1 MESKLLQHEN
11 EDGDPDSFLDMLYNA
26 FNTFY
31 FKEDS
36 QKNVRL
42 KKELW
47 TNEINLL
54 IQFKSC
60 SVCPVRTP
68 MILYSENQRGEKSGI
83 YLEAIPG
90 SV

>member
-1 MESKLLQHEN
+1 MKMVIPS
-11 EDGDPDSFLDMLYNA
+11 SFSDMLHNA
-26 FNTFY
+26 LNTFY
-31 FKEDS
+31 FKEDR
-36 QKNVRL
+36 KNVRL

-68 MILYSENQRGEKSGI
+68 MILYSENQRESGV
-83 YLEAIPG
+83 YLEAVPA
-90 SV
+90 SA